1 MAAMLKIGHRGAKG
15 HVTENTLAS
24 FKKALAL
31 GANAIEL
38 DVHVCATG
46 ELVVFHDFT
55 VDRLTNRSGE
65 VHQMTLTEL
74 KALTITGGH
83 TIPTLDEVLQLL
95 QGKCF
100 INIEMKGRHT
110 AVPLAKLL
118 AHYITEKK
126 YSYTR
131 FIVSSFQYNELEQLH
146 ALNPNV
152 ALGILTQA
160 SIARAMDWAL
170 EFSAKAIHPHYSLL
184 TQTNVKRAHDAGY
197 KIYTWTVNE
206 PEDIARVQLYNV
218 DGIISDYPD
227 RL

>member
-55 VDRLTNRSGE
+55 VDRLTNGTGE

-74 KALTITGGH
+74 KALTITGGY

-118 AHYITEKK
+118 AGYVAEKK

-131 FIVSSFQYNELEQLH
+131 FIVSSFQYNELKQLH

-160 SIARAMDWAL
+160 SIAQAMDWAL

-184 TQTNVKRAHDAGY
+184 TQTNVKRAHNAGY